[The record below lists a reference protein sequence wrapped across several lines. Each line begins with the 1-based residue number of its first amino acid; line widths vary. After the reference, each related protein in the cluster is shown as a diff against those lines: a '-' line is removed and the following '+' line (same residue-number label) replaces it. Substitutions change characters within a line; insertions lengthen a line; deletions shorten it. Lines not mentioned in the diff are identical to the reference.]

1 MEQVAAVAAREEA
14 VAMEEEDAPVDA
26 DQRMPDKDDVAARE
40 REEPEA
46 QETKEETPPNGHA
59 APAPAACDDLN
70 PEEAAAPVPAVV
82 AEAEAPRDG
91 AESDSD
97 GSYDGE
103 DYGRF
108 GFRGESYEVVLAEPR
123 LGMTLENVLEQT
135 VVHDVDAGG
144 AAAAAGM
151 RRGALLVAIG
161 GESTFGLLH
170 DEVIDRLR
178 QPRRPLVLTISSPPP
193 PPSLKAPIATPP
205 KSPDAAAAR
214 YFGDVDDDDDES
226 DDTDDESAKLRRPKP
241 YAAAAATV
249 LKVVVR
255 LAAAGCGERARA
267 RTGAAAGAAAASA
280 AAAVNAAAACCAVA
294 PAAHG
299 ALPERLRPSCA
310 PR

>member
-1 MEQVAAVAAREEA
+1 MEQVAAVAAREDS

-40 REEPEA
+40 SEEPEA
-46 QETKEETPPNGHA
+46 QETKEETPPNGHTQ

-70 PEEAAAPVPAVV
+70 PEEEAAAPVPAVV
-82 AEAEAPRDG
+82 AEAEAPRTAT
-91 AESDSD
+91 AESGSD

-135 VVHDVDAGG
+135 GHDADA
-144 AAAAAGM
+144 ARRAAAGM

-178 QPRRPLVLTISSPPP
+178 QPRRP
-193 PPSLKAPIATPP
+193 
-205 KSPDAAAAR
+205 
-214 YFGDVDDDDDES
+214 
-226 DDTDDESAKLRRPKP
+226 
-241 YAAAAATV
+241 
-249 LKVVVR
+249 
-255 LAAAGCGERARA
+255 
-267 RTGAAAGAAAASA
+267 
-280 AAAVNAAAACCAVA
+280 
-294 PAAHG
+294 
-299 ALPERLRPSCA
+299 SC
-310 PR
+310 